1 MAKEINAIQK
11 HLEKLRAER
20 KEELEILA
28 AWKAKQENKKDKHDD
43 EVTKITYGFHYVP
56 LIIIALSIF
65 MIVLLYLDVFAFCSA
80 EVITEIWAWTIV
92 ALIASLIAYM
102 AVRTSTKDV
111 DLIKYE
117 HIPLMN
123 RRRRRVIEWCEKFES
138 PEFQLERLQG
148 AFERGTLVEIFLK
161 KRDKKPK
168 KGILNYISIE
178 DVTLTKNC
186 NVREISEDVYYED
199 DYDSIEN
206 AKIVASYKCLE
217 DLVADG
223 WIINEEMYDY

>member
-1 MAKEINAIQK
+1 MAKKRNEIDES
-11 HLEKLRAER
+11 LEALKAER
-20 KEELEILA
+20 RESLELLA
-28 AWKAKQENKKDKHDD
+28 TWKACQKNKNNNQDD

>member
-1 MAKEINAIQK
+1 MAKKRNEIDES
-11 HLEKLRAER
+11 LEALKAER
-20 KEELEILA
+20 RESLELLA
-28 AWKAKQENKKDKHDD
+28 TWKACQKNKNDNQDD

-65 MIVLLYLDVFAFCSA
+65 MIVLLYLDVFAFCGSA
-80 EVITEIWAWTIV
+80 IVTEIWTWTIV
-92 ALIASLIAYM
+92 ALIASFIAYM

-138 PEFQLERLQG
+138 PEVQLERLQG
-148 AFERGTLVEIFLK
+148 AFERGALVEIFLK
-161 KRDKKPK
+161 KRDKKAK

-178 DVTLTKNC
+178 DVTLTKKC
-186 NVREISEDVYYED
+186 NVRELSEDVYYED

>member
-1 MAKEINAIQK
+1 MAKKRNEIDES
-11 HLEKLRAER
+11 LEALKAER
-20 KEELEILA
+20 RESLELLA
-28 AWKAKQENKKDKHDD
+28 TWKACQKNKNDNQDD

-56 LIIIALSIF
+56 LIIIALSIV

-80 EVITEIWAWTIV
+80 DVITEIWTWTIV
-92 ALIASLIAYM
+92 ALIGSFIAYM

-138 PEFQLERLQG
+138 PEVQLERLQG
-148 AFERGTLVEIFLK
+148 AFERGTLIEIFLK
-161 KRDKKPK
+161 KRDKKAK

-178 DVTLTKNC
+178 DVTLTKKC

>member
-56 LIIIALSIF
+56 LIIIALSIV
-65 MIVLLYLDVFAFCSA
+65 MIVLLYLDVFAFYSS
-80 EVITEIWAWTIV
+80 EIVTEIWTWTIV
-92 ALIASLIAYM
+92 ALIGSFIAYM
-102 AVRTSTKDV
+102 AVRTSTKNV

-123 RRRRRVIEWCEKFES
+123 GRRKKIIEWCEEINS
-138 PEFQLERLQG
+138 PEVQLERLQG
-148 AFERGTLVEIFLK
+148 IFEKGPFIEIFLNQRNK
-161 KRDKKPK
+161 TVR
-168 KGILNYISIE
+168 KGILHYISDE
-178 DVTLTKNC
+178 DVMDKKC
-186 NVREISEDVYYED
+186 IVREISKKLYDRNYSD
-199 DYDSIEN
+199 DILN
-206 AKIVASYKCLE
+206 AKIVASYKSLE

-223 WIINEEMYDY
+223 WIINEEMYEY

>member
-1 MAKEINAIQK
+1 MAKKRNKIDES
-11 HLEKLRAER
+11 LEALKAER
-20 KEELEILA
+20 RESLELLA
-28 AWKAKQENKKDKHDD
+28 TWKACQKNKNNNQDD

-123 RRRRRVIEWCEKFES
+123 RRRRRIIEWCEKFES

-161 KRDKKPK
+161 KRDKKAK

-178 DVTLTKNC
+178 DVTLTKKC
-186 NVREISEDVYYED
+186 DVREISEDVYYED